1 MGIRAISL
9 YGSITV
15 EDLTNK
21 GKAVVIMN
29 TYEKSGFFKKKVQG
43 SKDKLVGVIF
53 NDPSI
58 SGDKES
64 IQKNY
69 SKNMEYIKDIK
80 ALGDI
85 DVIAEIEGGW
95 LDNLKINK

>member
-1 MGIRAISL
+1 
-9 YGSITV
+9 
-15 EDLTNK
+15 
-21 GKAVVIMN
+21 
-29 TYEKSGFFKKKVQG
+29 
-43 SKDKLVGVIF
+43 LVGVIF